1 MYTRINVWGA
11 VLLCR
16 LAPACDWPIAQIYSY
31 IFPKGGGKFLPWCSE
46 DVSHTHSLE
55 GGEKKKKEKKA
66 LQDTPCTGSHHSA
79 MLLPWDT
86 SILMLHNSV
95 AWGRT
100 FSLYGTH
107 WICPQPLMAQCL
119 SVNLVFWL
127 SSYSAGM
134 TKKKKETEACNDPGY
149 WGSCPYSSLLHWEK
163 SSLSW
168 QEGCALLVKV
178 KPKNKRWGGERKGE
192 SGQEDANV
200 REEGSETEINTQR
213 DEVRYLQLTVAGRSG
228 KQGRSPPLP
237 GWLCKSWGE
246 IEKAAAAPAHSS
258 PNSAGTPRFVS
269 VMS

>member
-134 TKKKKETEACNDPGY
+134 TKKKKKKQKPVMILDTEGA
-149 WGSCPYSSLLHWEK
+149 
-163 SSLSW
+163 
-168 QEGCALLVKV
+168 ALTH
-178 KPKNKRWGGERKGE
+178 PFF
-192 SGQEDANV
+192 
-200 REEGSETEINTQR
+200 T
-213 DEVRYLQLTVAGRSG
+213 GR
-228 KQGRSPPLP
+228 
-237 GWLCKSWGE
+237 
-246 IEKAAAAPAHSS
+246 KAAWADRKVVRSS
-258 PNSAGTPRFVS
+258 WRSNRKTKDGEGREREKVVRKMPMCEKKGVRQK
-269 VMS
+269 